1 MKLCLIELFR
11 AKFNRFVLAGLVNTI
26 FGYVLFS
33 LLIYSNLDYKIA
45 LSLSYIF
52 GISFNFINY
61 KIFVF
66 EKTYNFSSLVKY
78 LALYIFTY
86 SVNVYMLG
94 LLFSLLH
101 NFYLSQ
107 LLVLPMTVTITW
119 IALNYWVFNK

>member
-45 LSLSYIF
+45 LSLSYIL
-52 GISFNFINY
+52 GICFNFITY

-66 EKTYNFSSLVKY
+66 EKTFNFLSLVKY

-86 SVNVYMLG
+86 SVNVHMLG
-94 LLFSLLH
+94 VLFSLLH
-101 NFYLSQ
+101 NYYLSQ
-107 LLVLPMTVTITW
+107 LLILPMIVIITW